1 MICEYFNKITA
12 GKIWNLWQGS
22 TCSDNTP
29 SVAALRGY
37 PGVHGK
43 RLRNDKSLETA
54 SLSLVQRTHSTES
67 KVLGLVPSENTQH
80 LITPGWL
87 THNWRRT

>member
-12 GKIWNLWQGS
+12 GKIWDLWQGS
-22 TCSDNTP
+22 TCSENTP

-43 RLRNDKSLETA
+43 RLRNDRA
-54 SLSLVQRTHSTES
+54 
-67 KVLGLVPSENTQH
+67 
-80 LITPGWL
+80 
-87 THNWRRT
+87 

>member
-12 GKIWNLWQGS
+12 GKIWDLWQGS
-22 TCSDNTP
+22 TCSENTP

-43 RLRNDKSLETA
+43 RLRNDRAQK
-54 SLSLVQRTHSTES
+54 QHRYHQY
-67 KVLGLVPSENTQH
+67 KGLN
-80 LITPGWL
+80 
-87 THNWRRT
+87 RK